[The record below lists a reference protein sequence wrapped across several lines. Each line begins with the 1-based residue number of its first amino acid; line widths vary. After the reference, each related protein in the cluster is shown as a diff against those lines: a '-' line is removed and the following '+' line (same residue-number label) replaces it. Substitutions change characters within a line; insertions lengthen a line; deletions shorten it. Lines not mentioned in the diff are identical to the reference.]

1 MSEAPKKERRTTR
14 NTDGVEVRGSAF
26 WLEIVVYAA
35 LITGY
40 LLLVLKT
47 LDVPLARM
55 FERHRVEYAFV
66 ALLLILA
73 QGIVLELLTKVLVG
87 LLGRRVGGR
96 RRR

>member
-1 MSEAPKKERRTTR
+1 MSEAPKTERRTTR
-14 NTDGVEVRGSAF
+14 TTDGVEVRGSAF
-26 WLEIVVYAA
+26 WIEIAVYAA

-55 FERHRVEYAFV
+55 FARHRVEYAFV

-73 QGIVLELLTKVLVG
+73 QGIVLELVTKVLVG
-87 LLGRRVGGR
+87 FLGGRFGR